1 MYSSLE
7 LLRADCNVNDIE
19 ERLLTSA
26 AAPIVILS
34 QNPAGTRLAEAVAPR
49 NPNLGAMLPSS
60 PLHHLLVRELGF
72 PIVATSGNRKDEPIC
87 IDETEALNRLRGI
100 ADLFLVHNRPVV
112 RPVDDSVARVMRD
125 RGTILRRARGY
136 APLPIHVRGEIPAIL
151 AFGAHLKSS
160 VALGIG
166 EEIFVSQHIGDLETG
181 EAWSSFCQTASDLQ
195 RLYDFK
201 PEVVTCDL
209 HPDYLSTKHAKKLS
223 IPLESVQ
230 HHYAHVLSCMAENE
244 LDGPVL
250 GVSWD
255 GTGLGLD
262 ETIWGGEFLLIDDF
276 PGDRRAE
283 PPFTRLAHLRNFRL
297 PGGDVAVKQPRR
309 SALGVLWEMIGDE
322 LFERDEFTAVL
333 RQFSETELNMI
344 RRMLSRRV
352 NSPIT
357 SSAGRLFDA
366 VAAIIGLRSRANF
379 EGQAAMELEFS
390 IECGVTRSYPF
401 RFAASEGVVDWE
413 PMVMEILEDIKGG
426 ETRGHIAAAF
436 HNTLS
441 EMIVKVAAAAGT
453 QKVVLTGGCFQN
465 KYLTEIVVAK
475 LLERGFDPYW
485 HHQVPPNDGGI
496 AVGQVAAAAR
506 VRRGTAR
513 ECYA

>member
-1 MYSSLE
+1 
-7 LLRADCNVNDIE
+7 
-19 ERLLTSA
+19 
-26 AAPIVILS
+26 
-34 QNPAGTRLAEAVAPR
+34 
-49 NPNLGAMLPSS
+49 
-60 PLHHLLVRELGF
+60 
-72 PIVATSGNRKDEPIC
+72 
-87 IDETEALNRLRGI
+87 
-100 ADLFLVHNRPVV
+100 
-112 RPVDDSVARVMRD
+112 
-125 RGTILRRARGY
+125 
-136 APLPIHVRGEIPAIL
+136 
-151 AFGAHLKSS
+151 
-160 VALGIG
+160 
-166 EEIFVSQHIGDLETG
+166 
-181 EAWSSFCQTASDLQ
+181 
-195 RLYDFK
+195 
-201 PEVVTCDL
+201 
-209 HPDYLSTKHAKKLS
+209 
-223 IPLESVQ
+223 
-230 HHYAHVLSCMAENE
+230 MAENE
-244 LDGPVL
+244 LDGPAL

-262 ETIWGGEFLLIDDF
+262 ETIWGGEFLLIDVF

-322 LFERDEFTAVL
+322 LFERDEFAAVL

-344 RRMLSRRV
+344 RRMLSRGV

-390 IECGVTRSYPF
+390 IERGVTRSYPF

-413 PMVMEILEDIKGG
+413 PMVMEILEDIKGR
-426 ETRGHIAAAF
+426 ETRAHIAAAF

-441 EMIVKVAAAAGT
+441 EMIVKVAAGAGT
-453 QKVVLTGGCFQN
+453 QKVALTGGCFQN

-506 VRRGTAR
+506 VRRGAAR